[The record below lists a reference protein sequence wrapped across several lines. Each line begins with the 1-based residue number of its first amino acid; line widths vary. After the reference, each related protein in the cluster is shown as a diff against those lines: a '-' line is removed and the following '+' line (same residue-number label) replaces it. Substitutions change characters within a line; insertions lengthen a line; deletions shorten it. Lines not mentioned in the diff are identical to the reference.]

1 MKTMHQI
8 REMLCEEIDALRAKT
23 TTPANVNAIVNAT
36 GKILTTV
43 KMEMEYAKLMNKQP
57 DLQFM
62 ALGIADTETGDTEAN
77 AECTNPEGCE

>member
-1 MKTMHQI
+1 
-8 REMLCEEIDALRAKT
+8 MLCEEIDALRAKT

-57 DLQFM
+57 NLQFM
-62 ALGIADTETGDTEAN
+62 ALSISESSQSTDTEAN
-77 AECTNPEGCE
+77 AQNHP